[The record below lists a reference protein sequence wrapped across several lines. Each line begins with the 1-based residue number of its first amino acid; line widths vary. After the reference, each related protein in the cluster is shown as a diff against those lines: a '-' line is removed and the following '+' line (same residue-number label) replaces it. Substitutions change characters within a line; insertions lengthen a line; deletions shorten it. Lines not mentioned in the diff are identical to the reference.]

1 MTRPLPP
8 EPGHPLLLPDL
19 PSWSEP
25 TRRHADRAPLSTL
38 RSETRRALQLPAD
51 APLLATGHQAMA
63 WHPGILAKDIAIAEA
78 ARAAQAPDKPA
89 IGLVHFVA
97 DQDANDGGLIPYPRL
112 VDGEIERGNWRA
124 LPMQEGAAMGDRPAA
139 HPNLPPDDAA
149 LDSVQA
155 GLEAIHAGLARNT
168 SEANAADQIAM
179 TMAELASPFTGP
191 IPRRSM
197 SALLATPIG
206 ARLLEEIE
214 RDPMACVSTYDD
226 AIRRTQ
232 SETGAHRPVARM
244 LSHANHAEL
253 PLWRITSEGRRTVRT
268 GEPIDPTDLRPKAL
282 LATALVRLAGCD
294 GFVHGMGG
302 SIYDTAMEYWIESW
316 LGEEYASALAP
327 RFQASATLRLDLAVD
342 APSSDADLVT
352 LHRLDHDPEA
362 AEENHWPSTKKSDLI
377 QDIRDA
383 PRGTPERARAF
394 QTLHAWIRQSR
405 QQRRKELAEFQA
417 QVLENHRSTTTM
429 SLAQGREWAFPFHGD
444 SSIRSEILEPIRNMA
459 GQMADGSNA

>member
-19 PSWSEP
+19 PSWSER
-25 TRRHADRAPLSTL
+25 TRRHADRDPLSTL
-38 RSETRRALQLPAD
+38 RSETRRALELPAE

-78 ARAAQAPDKPA
+78 ARTSRPQDGPA

-112 VDGEIERGNWRA
+112 VDGAIQRGNWRA
-124 LPMQEGAAMGDRPAA
+124 LPMQTGAAMGDRPTA
-139 HPNLPPDDAA
+139 HPNLPPTDAA

-155 GLEAIHAGLARNT
+155 GLEALHAGLVRNT
-168 SEANAADQIAM
+168 SQANAANQLAM
-179 TMAELASPFTGP
+179 TMAELASPFTGQVA
-191 IPRRSM
+191 RRSM

-226 AIRRTQ
+226 ALRRTQ

-244 LSHANHAEL
+244 LNHARHAEL
-253 PLWRITSEGRRTVRT
+253 PLWRITPEGRRTARI
-268 GEPIDPTDLRPKAL
+268 GESIDSADLRPKAL

-327 RFQASATLRLDLAVD
+327 RFQASATLRLDLPVD
-342 APSSDADLVT
+342 EPSSHADLVT

-362 AEENHWPSTKKSDLI
+362 AEEDHWPSATKSVLI
-377 QDIRDA
+377 KAIRNA

-394 QTLHAWIRQSR
+394 QALHAWISRSREQRQK
-405 QQRRKELAEFQA
+405 QLAEFQA
-417 QVLENHRSTTTM
+417 QVLENHRSIT
-429 SLAQGREWAFPFHGD
+429 SRALAQGREWAFSFHVD
-444 SSIRSEILEPIRNMA
+444 SSIRSEILEPIRQMA
-459 GQMADGSNA
+459 GQLADGSNA